1 MVCHLER
8 QTGPP
13 QIAGPVCGFHTGQSQ
28 IWFSGCLQTDRKKKL
43 DGMIVILGDGSFVIC
58 LQHPSGLM
66 QGAVKKLYLHP
77 AVPYCFRK
85 PLAFSSS
92 PNMCSYWGMI
102 SKWVSNTRSSGFFTY
117 SARLGRLLIP
127 ALINN
132 TLYKTRPETN
142 PGGPAPGWAQSRHT
156 QADNNS

>member
-1 MVCHLER
+1 MSTRPGLGIQPASLQPCQEPGVVVCHLER

-85 PLAFSSS
+85 PL
-92 PNMCSYWGMI
+92 G
-102 SKWVSNTRSSGFFTY
+102 VFFFPEY
-117 SARLGRLLIP
+117 VLILGNDLQMGIK
-127 ALINN
+127 
-132 TLYKTRPETN
+132 Y
-142 PGGPAPGWAQSRHT
+142 
-156 QADNNS
+156 